1 MGDDDGLMGELRLPS
16 EKREYPRVP
25 MNVAVR
31 YKVLEAE
38 EAKVALGRSFDPDA
52 MLREFK
58 EGETLDV
65 SRSGALIYV
74 NEELG
79 VKSVI
84 VVNMYLSVPGISCN
98 CKALAE
104 VIRREKAGEGEKFEY
119 KAALK
124 FLKILHHNL
133 KSYKFLNLNDLLD
146 VRGQE
151 Q

>member
-1 MGDDDGLMGELRLPS
+1 MEDEGLMGELRLPS

-25 MNVAVR
+25 MSVAVR
-31 YKVLEAE
+31 YKVLDSE
-38 EAKVALGRSFDPDA
+38 EAKLALGRSFDPDSS
-52 MLREFK
+52 LKEFK

-65 SRSGALIYV
+65 SRSGALIYL
-74 NEELG
+74 NEEIAA
-79 VKSVI
+79 KTMMI
-84 VVNMYLSVPGISCN
+84 VNMYISVPGISCN

-104 VIRREKAGEGEKFEY
+104 VIRRDKAGEGEKYEY

-146 VRGQE
+146 VRGQD

>member
-1 MGDDDGLMGELRLPS
+1 MEDEGLMGELRLPS

-25 MNVAVR
+25 MSVAVR
-31 YKVLEAE
+31 YKVLDIE
-38 EAKVALGRSFDPDA
+38 EAKMALGRSFDPDSS
-52 MLREFK
+52 LKEFK

-65 SRSGALIYV
+65 SRSGALIYL
-74 NEELG
+74 NEEIAA
-79 VKSVI
+79 KTMM
-84 VVNMYLSVPGISCN
+84 VVNMYISVPGISCN

-104 VIRREKAGEGEKFEY
+104 VIRRDKAGEGEKYEY

-124 FLKILHHNL
+124 FHKILHHNL

-146 VRGQE
+146 VRGQD